1 MRDSTKITREPPY
14 ANTDV
19 PYEKTKAQIETI
31 LKSYGIKG
39 LRWTSLEGQ
48 DDVLEF
54 IAVAD
59 IRGVKKQIGIAVSP
73 PHIYIKKRYTGQGLV
88 NTENINQE
96 YRLLFYWIKS
106 KLEAVMWGLS
116 TIEKE
121 FLSEVTMKL
130 PDGKTTSVGEI
141 VLGLV
146 SEDRLQSLPFI
157 DQKTVES
164 NKPSKTIIDL

>member
-1 MRDSTKITREPPY
+1 MRDTTKISREPPY
-14 ANTDV
+14 ADTDV
-19 PYEKTKAQIETI
+19 PYEKTKAQIELI

-39 LRWTSLEGQ
+39 LRWTSMEGE

-54 IAVAD
+54 IVVAD
-59 IRGVKKQIGIAVSP
+59 IHGVKKQIGIAVKP
-73 PHIYIKKRYTGQGLV
+73 PHIYIKKRSPGRGIV

-106 KLEAVMWGLS
+106 KIEAVMWGLS

-130 PDGKTTSVGEI
+130 PDGRTTSVGEI
-141 VLGLV
+141 VMNLV
-146 SEDRLQSLPFI
+146 SENRLQSLPFI
-157 DQKTVES
+157 DQQKTTPKAKENV
-164 NKPSKTIIDL
+164 IDV